1 MIYPEFLKD
10 GACIGFPAP
19 SFGANIEP
27 YKSRFTK
34 ALEVFRKEG
43 FLPLPG
49 TNAFRG
55 DGIGISN
62 TPHHCGAELTAMY
75 LDGDIDGYIS
85 VGGGELMCEI
95 LEHVGF
101 DRIRDSKAKWFM
113 GYSDNTNFTF
123 LLNTICDTASI
134 YGPCAGDFCADPRPK
149 YIQDALDLITGK
161 KLEFKSYFE
170 WEKESKVTAENP
182 FEPFHPLEDRV
193 HAIYNNGYFIPDARE
208 SDIAF
213 SVTGRVIGGCMDCL
227 ATLVGTKFDKVK
239 DFNKK
244 YENDGII
251 WLLES
256 CDLNVFAQRRAMWQ
270 MDNAGWFE
278 NVKAFVFG
286 RPLNSETMMNL
297 DKYEAVLEV
306 ARKKNVPVIMDADF
320 GHYDP
325 MMPVMMGSVAEF
337 SVKGNEMSVK
347 YMMK

>member
-1 MIYPEFLKD
+1 MKYPEFLNSQS
-10 GACIGFPAP
+10 CIGFPAP
-19 SFGANIEP
+19 SFGASTEP
-27 YKSRFTK
+27 YKTRFTQ

-55 DGIGISN
+55 DGVGICN
-62 TPHHCGAELTAMY
+62 TPLHCAGELTAMY
-75 LDGDIDGYIS
+75 CDGDIDGFIS

-95 LEHVGF
+95 LNYVDF
-101 DRIRDSKAKWFM
+101 NRIMESTPKWFM

-134 YGPCAGDFCADPRPK
+134 YGPCAGAFCENPRPK

-161 KLEFKSYFE
+161 KLEFKSYLE
-170 WEKESKVTAENP
+170 WEKESKVDAE
-182 FEPFHPLEDRV
+182 HPLETFNPKEDRV
-193 HAIYNNGYFIPDARE
+193 HVIYYDGELYKDARE
-208 SDIAF
+208 TDLNF
-213 SVTGRVIGGCMDCL
+213 SITGRVIGGCMDCL
-227 ATLVGTKFDKVK
+227 QTLVGTRFDKVS

-244 YENDGII
+244 YVQDGFI
-251 WLLES
+251 WVLES

-270 MDNAGWFE
+270 FENAGWFS
-278 NVKAFVFG
+278 NVKGFVFG
-286 RPLNSETMMNL
+286 RPYNGETMMNL

-306 ARKKNVPVIMDADF
+306 ARHYKVPVIMDADI

-325 MMPVMMGSVAEF
+325 MIPIMMGSVAEF
-337 SVKGNEMSVK
+337 SVKQNEMTVK